1 MTGTTFTLHRHSDP
15 SGVSGVGVVAEGWES
30 SDGKTVVIKW
40 LSATPS
46 VCIYQDIRHVKA
58 LHGHGGAT
66 EIVWDTPTQ
75 YTPTATNSKYVH
87 DPIHDPR
94 D

>member
-1 MTGTTFTLHRHSDP
+1 MTGSTFTVHRHRDP
-15 SGVSGVGVVAEGWES
+15 SGVSGTGVVAEGWES
-30 SDGKTVVIKW
+30 SDGQTVIVKW

-46 VCIYQDIRHVKA
+46 IEIWPDIRAVEA
-58 LHGHGGAT
+58 IHGHNGAT

-75 YTPTATNSKYVH
+75 YTPTAVSKYEH